1 MAEMGFSHVG
11 TSLEEVGKGWASLPV
26 IGQIWGLFCALRQWT
41 VGVMEARQYAV
52 DVLAGGQAKGQR
64 VWESGC
70 LDDGL
75 IRMTDSAA
83 DTVSSV
89 EEPESSTRMVWCT
102 ALVGRQWGYFCA
114 S

>member
-1 MAEMGFSHVG
+1 M
-11 TSLEEVGKGWASLPV
+11 
-26 IGQIWGLFCALRQWT
+26 
-41 VGVMEARQYAV
+41 
-52 DVLAGGQAKGQR
+52 

-102 ALVGRQWGYFCA
+102 ALVGRQWEHFCA

>member
-1 MAEMGFSHVG
+1 
-11 TSLEEVGKGWASLPV
+11 
-26 IGQIWGLFCALRQWT
+26 
-41 VGVMEARQYAV
+41 MEARQYAV
-52 DVLAGGQAKGQR
+52 DVLAGGQARGQHDF
-64 VWESGC
+64 WESGC

-102 ALVGRQWGYFCA
+102 ALVGRQ
-114 S
+114 

>member
-1 MAEMGFSHVG
+1 M
-11 TSLEEVGKGWASLPV
+11 
-26 IGQIWGLFCALRQWT
+26 LRMSWL
-41 VGVMEARQYAV
+41 V
-52 DVLAGGQAKGQR
+52 DKLGDSM

-70 LDDGL
+70 LDEGL

-102 ALVGRQWGYFCA
+102 ALVGRQWEHFCA